1 MDIYRYSNELLKYM
15 PEKALKT
22 TEKSILY
29 STKPVAIVDGLHR
42 RVHRTNDANAVNRT
56 DENIT
61 DRTAKFAN

>member
-1 MDIYRYSNELLKYM
+1 M